1 MRVTQPR
8 QQPGASP
15 QKQGRTL
22 RVLVSTATPDH
33 DPTAETESPVS
44 DVFDPGGTPEL
55 ELALERVAA
64 PELADAAAEEIANLV
79 PAGRDDPSRRRKHGT
94 DVGAPER
101 PPESGRN
108 GELEARDRA
117 AGADDARELR
127 QGRAR
132 IVDVAEQVGDRE
144 RVERGVLERQV
155 LGARLDQLY
164 RCGQVLARDRE
175 HLRALVD
182 ADDRA
187 AVLAEQLPCDRARA
201 GRDVE
206 NFVARACL
214 DPRDEKPAPLRVL
227 SERKQPGVALVGGAE
242 RGEELERA
250 ARPGRGGH
258 GSTKASLAMPTGGR
272 GGSAGGAGSARAAGV
287 GRGAGPLRARLFLG
301 PGGRTPE
308 SGGVA

>member
-1 MRVTQPR
+1 MLPPR
-8 QQPGASP
+8 KSPTSCQPGETIRPAA
-15 QKQGRTL
+15 G
-22 RVLVSTATPDH
+22 STA
-33 DPTAETESPVS
+33 PTE
-44 DVFDPGGTPEL
+44 
-55 ELALERVAA
+55 
-64 PELADAAAEEIANLV
+64 
-79 PAGRDDPSRRRKHGT
+79 
-94 DVGAPER
+94 
-101 PPESGRN
+101 
-108 GELEARDRA
+108 
-117 AGADDARELR
+117 ARELP

-155 LGARLDQLY
+155 LSARLDQLY

-214 DPRDEKPAPLRVL
+214 DSRDEKPAPLRVL
-227 SERKQPGVALVGGAE
+227 SERKQPGVALVVGAE

-258 GSTKASLAMPTGGR
+258 GPTKASLAMPTGGR
-272 GGSAGGAGSARAAGV
+272 GGSAGGPVQTRPRDMWRIACPFG
-287 GRGAGPLRARLFLG
+287 
-301 PGGRTPE
+301 
-308 SGGVA
+308 